1 MPVVIGTAGWNIP
14 HVAADAFDAPDAGS
28 HLERYARVLA
38 GVEVNSSFHRPH
50 RRTTWARWA
59 ASTPPGFRFSAKLPR
74 AMTHE
79 ARLRVDDAAL
89 DEFLA
94 QAGGLGD
101 KLAVLLVQLPPS
113 LAFEPDVALDFFARL
128 RARTDADIACEP
140 RHRSWFEAGAD
151 AALARARV
159 ARVAADPA
167 VVPEAAR
174 PAGWLG
180 EHADGAGALAY
191 FRWHGS
197 PRIYRSRYDEAW
209 LHARA
214 ADIARLPA
222 SARVWCVFDNTG
234 AGEAM
239 GNALALAEIVGG
251 GG

>member
-14 HVAADAFDAPDAGS
+14 RNAAAAFDPAGSGS

-38 GVEVNSSFHRPH
+38 GVEVNSSFYRPH
-50 RRTTWARWA
+50 RHDTWARWA
-59 ASTPPGFRFSAKLPR
+59 ASTPPGFRFAAKLPR
-74 AMTHE
+74 TLTHE

-94 QAGGLGD
+94 QVGGLGD

-113 LAFEPDVALDFFARL
+113 LAFDRGVADDFFARL
-128 RARTDADIACEP
+128 RARSPADVACEP
-140 RHRSWFEAGAD
+140 RHPGWFTDEAD

-167 VVPEAAR
+167 VVPAAAC
-174 PAGWLG
+174 PGGWRG
-180 EHADGAGALAY
+180 ERGAGAGALAY

-197 PRIYRSRYDEAW
+197 PRTYWSRYDDAW

-214 ADIARLPA
+214 AELARLPA
-222 SARVWCVFDNTG
+222 TARAWCIFDNTG
-234 AGEAM
+234 AGEAA
-239 GNALALAEIVGG
+239 GNALALAALLDGG
-251 GG
+251 A